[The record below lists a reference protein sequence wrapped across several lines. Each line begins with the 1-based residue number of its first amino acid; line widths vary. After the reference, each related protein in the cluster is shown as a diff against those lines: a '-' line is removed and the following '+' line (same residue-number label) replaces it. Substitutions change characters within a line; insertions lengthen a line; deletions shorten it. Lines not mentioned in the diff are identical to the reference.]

1 MPNEKIR
8 FNESVIVVL
17 KKEKLS
23 QQQEERSMIKNI
35 IGILTNKEGEKR
47 IIRTGNLMTTAG
59 NIYYAERGCGITPT
73 NDFNTLVLG
82 TGDATPTVNDTYTT
96 MTPIANSNKTVK
108 SGYPKNNDDDA
119 DNTDRGENV
128 MTWTF
133 QYLASDFSNSAI
145 KEGCITVAPPT
156 TGSPL
161 LARWLWAT
169 AFAKDSDTSLKVIV
183 NYTVTGT

>member
-23 QQQEERSMIKNI
+23 QQQEGRSMIKNI
-35 IGILTNKEGEKR
+35 IGILTNKDGEKR

-59 NIYYAERGCGITPT
+59 NIYYAQMGCGISPT
-73 NDFNTLVLG
+73 NNFNTLVLG
-82 TGDATPTVNDTYTT
+82 TGDTTPTEDDTYDS
-96 MTPIANSNKTVK
+96 MTPIANSSKLVK
-108 SGYPKNNDDDA
+108 SGYPKNDDD
-119 DNTDRGENV
+119 DEENTDRSPNT

-133 QYLASDFSNSAI
+133 QYTAADFTSAAI
-145 KEGCITVAPPT
+145 KEGCITIASPT

-161 LARWLWAT
+161 LARWLWTT
-169 AFAKDSDTSLKVIV
+169 AFAKDADTSLKVIV